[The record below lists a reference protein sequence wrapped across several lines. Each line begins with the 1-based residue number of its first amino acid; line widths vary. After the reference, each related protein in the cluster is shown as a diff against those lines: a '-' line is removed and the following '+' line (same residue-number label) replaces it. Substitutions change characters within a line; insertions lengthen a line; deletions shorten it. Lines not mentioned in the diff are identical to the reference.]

1 MDNEIGM
8 LNTSPTKY
16 VVAGLL
22 VIGLFFGGLIVW
34 SIYFPFQGAVIAS
47 GLVKVSGERK
57 VVQHLEGGIVERIF
71 VKEGDKV
78 LKNDVLVELQSSQV
92 SSNVDLLQG
101 RLWAKEAEAARLKAE
116 AGLKSKITWPAK
128 FGQLKDNAEV
138 IENISTEKD
147 IFQSRRSDIEGKI
160 KLYNSQIEQLGSRI
174 NGAKEELKSQD
185 EIIEN
190 IEEDLKSKRPLVKDQ
205 YMGKSN
211 ILELERSL
219 AGHRGRKGKLNQD
232 IAEFHQMIQELKL
245 RIVDTKNRYK
255 EEAVSRLGEV
265 TDIIFEIKEQVKPQL
280 DAKKR
285 LEIRAPI
292 SGIVINMQ
300 VNSEGS
306 GVIRS
311 GMPLLEI
318 VPDDM
323 KMIIEVKVRPQD
335 ITSVKKGQ
343 NTKVQLS
350 AFQRESTP
358 PVRGTV
364 TYISPDLMSQNTPQ
378 GMLSFYE
385 AHVEVDSD
393 DLKAKNAYLSPGMP
407 VACYITTDKRTVI
420 SYIMGPLLK
429 NIDLAMRE

>member
-1 MDNEIGM
+1 MNNEIGM

-78 LKNDVLVELQSSQV
+78 LKNDILVELQSSQV

-160 KLYNSQIEQLGSRI
+160 KLYNSQIKQLGSRI

-323 KMIIEVKVRPQD
+323 KMIIEAKVRPQD

-350 AFQRESTP
+350 AFQRKSTP

-364 TYISPDLMSQNTPQ
+364 TYVSPDLMGQNTPQ

-393 DLKAKNAYLSPGMP
+393 DLKDKNAYLSPGMP